1 MIEIDSTKLKSNF
14 NAILKNQYNEMNN
27 LTKFLLILFFSSCT
41 KKWDPN
47 LQFKLQTEK
56 IKSDQKN
63 FQLKLETDAKNRVN
77 SLESEILITVKSGLS
92 NSQFDSLV
100 GFKYTILAQNIN
112 SGQNWERRI
121 YKWDDI
127 IKSKWSEKSI
137 EYKFCEKNRD
147 FFIVTVNENNVVNVE
162 YL

>member
-127 IKSKWSEKSI
+127 IKSKWSEKSLSLI
-137 EYKFCEKNRD
+137 H
-147 FFIVTVNENNVVNVE
+147 I
-162 YL
+162 